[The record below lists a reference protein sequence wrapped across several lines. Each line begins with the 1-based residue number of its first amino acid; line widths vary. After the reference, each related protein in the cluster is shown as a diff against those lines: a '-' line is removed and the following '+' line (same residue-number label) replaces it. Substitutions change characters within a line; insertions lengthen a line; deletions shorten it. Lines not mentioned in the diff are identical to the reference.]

1 MVNISK
7 TECISIF
14 NEIIRGS
21 PVPSLERQILLISEY
36 LTENNIEKSDKLIY
50 LIVQQPHLIQIALP
64 KVIDYFCRKYN
75 ILILKSNLNKI
86 ILYYE

>member
-1 MVNISK
+1 MKVSK
-7 TECISIF
+7 TECIFIF

-21 PVPSLERQILLISEY
+21 PNISLEKRILLISEY
-36 LTENNIEKSDKLIY
+36 LTENNIEKSDKLIN
-50 LIVQQPHLIQIALP
+50 LIVQQPQLIKIALP

-75 ILILKSNLNKI
+75 ILILKSNFNKI

>member
-1 MVNISK
+1 MNISK
-7 TECISIF
+7 IECISIF

-21 PVPSLERQILLISEY
+21 PITFSEKHILLISEY
-36 LTENNIEKSDKLIY
+36 LTENNIEKSDKLIN
-50 LIVQQPHLIQIALP
+50 LIVQQPQLIKIALP

-75 ILILKSNLNKI
+75 ILILKSNFNKI

>member
-1 MVNISK
+1 MKVSK

-21 PVPSLERQILLISEY
+21 PNISLEKHILLVSEY
-36 LTENNIEKSDKLIY
+36 LTENNIEKSDKLIN
-50 LIVQQPHLIQIALP
+50 LIVQQPQLIKIALP

-75 ILILKSNLNKI
+75 ILILKSNFNKI

>member
-1 MVNISK
+1 MNVSK

-21 PVPSLERQILLISEY
+21 PNISLEKHILLISEY
-36 LTENNIEKSDKLIY
+36 LTENNIEKSDKLIN
-50 LIVQQPHLIQIALP
+50 LIVQQPQLIKIALP

-75 ILILKSNLNKI
+75 ILILKSNFNKI
-86 ILYYE
+86 LLYYE

>member
-1 MVNISK
+1 MKVSK
-7 TECISIF
+7 TECIFIF

-21 PVPSLERQILLISEY
+21 PNISLEKYILLISEY
-36 LTENNIEKSDKLIY
+36 LTENNIEKSDKLIN
-50 LIVQQPHLIQIALP
+50 LIVQQPQLIKIALP

-75 ILILKSNLNKI
+75 ILILKSNFNKI